1 MASLCDVGRQ
11 RLSTIF
17 ADRNR
22 PRTGTESA
30 KERVYQSL
38 KDDIVRGVLDMGAM
52 LNEGQLASKY
62 GVSKGPVREA
72 LVLLCQEGLVEAV
85 PRVGYRTSRVTLKD
99 VDDIFDLRMI
109 VEGAAAERAATLIT
123 DEALQ
128 RLEQLFISF
137 EPGDRESYLRFL
149 DENTTFHRS
158 IAEASGNYRLAE
170 VVYRLLEQMQR
181 LVILRLDLS
190 ASSEEMLE
198 EHRQILAALRQHD
211 PALARDLMVRSIANT
226 HQAALHSIRKLMEN
240 RHL

>member
-1 MASLCDVGRQ
+1 MSSILADNDSLRAG
-11 RLSTIF
+11 SG
-17 ADRNR
+17 N
-22 PRTGTESA
+22 A
-30 KERVYQSL
+30 KERVYRSL
-38 KDDIVRGVLDMGAM
+38 KADIVRGVLDMGEM
-52 LNEGQLASKY
+52 LNEGQLAGKY

-72 LVLLCQEGLVEAV
+72 LVLLRQEGLVEVV

-123 DEALQ
+123 EDTLQ
-128 RLEQLFISF
+128 RLERLFISF
-137 EPGDRESYLRFL
+137 QPGDRESYLRFL
-149 DENTTFHRS
+149 DENAAFHCS
-158 IAEASGNYRLAE
+158 IAEASGNTRLAE

-211 PALARDLMVRSIANT
+211 PVLARDLMVRSIANT
-226 HQAALHSIRKLMEN
+226 HQAALQSIRKLMEN

>member
-1 MASLCDVGRQ
+1 M
-11 RLSTIF
+11 STIF
-17 ADRNR
+17 ADRKR
-22 PRTGTESA
+22 PRTGTQSA

-85 PRVGYRTSRVTLKD
+85 PRVGYRTSRVTVKD
-99 VDDIFDLRMI
+99 VDDIFDLRKI

-128 RLEQLFISF
+128 RLENLFISF

-149 DENTTFHRS
+149 EENTVFHRS
-158 IAEASGNYRLAE
+158 IAEASGNSRLAE

-198 EHRQILAALRQHD
+198 EHRQILGALRQHD
-211 PALARDLMVRSIANT
+211 PVLARDLMVRSIANT
-226 HQAALHSIRKLMEN
+226 HHAALHSIRKLMEN